1 MALVFLTVYCKIL
14 PFEAFSQHARKH
26 AYVKRSMKRL
36 IFSVLANMQLLKAF
50 LRAFSHKSGSK
61 APSFSRFFC
70 VLFLCIYK
78 IRWSSKACA
87 VRRLVQVCVA
97 LIGRLLVFSRVRC
110 GFVCIVLGVACVL
123 SFLFQILT
131 VFFHPSFHRKG
142 RWLAEAQMGILGLS
156 VLLVA
161 CRFWS

>member
-70 VLFLCIYK
+70 VLFYVFIRFVGVRRLVQFEGLC
-78 IRWSSKACA
+78 SSKACA
-87 VRRLVQVCVA
+87 GLCCLDWAVV
-97 LIGRLLVFSRVRC
+97 
-110 GFVCIVLGVACVL
+110 GV
-123 SFLFQILT
+123 
-131 VFFHPSFHRKG
+131 
-142 RWLAEAQMGILGLS
+142 
-156 VLLVA
+156 
-161 CRFWS
+161 

>member
-70 VLFLCIYK
+70 VLFYVF
-78 IRWSSKACA
+78 IRFVG

-131 VFFHPSFHRKG
+131 VFFHPSFHRQG